1 MSVIARRARP
11 IEDAGAVFQI
21 LCLLIDEI
29 FVIGVIFLAFLIE
42 GNEFLFYWVIASTRG
57 AHAVET
63 ANKAMKNLGLVL
75 RRLIG
80 WYPADVADNH
90 PMVRSEISWIYHI
103 LKIRLNDLR
112 LCISIQY

>member
-42 GNEFLFYWVIASTRG
+42 GNEFLFY
-57 AHAVET
+57 
-63 ANKAMKNLGLVL
+63 
-75 RRLIG
+75 
-80 WYPADVADNH
+80 
-90 PMVRSEISWIYHI
+90 
-103 LKIRLNDLR
+103 
-112 LCISIQY
+112 